1 MCSAGPHAWHS
12 GAAIKGG
19 TVSPTDSPCCPR
31 REDSGQRA
39 AGPGHTPTT
48 SAQTDTFCAWSRRR
62 ATSQVGP
69 TRQPLRLPARRAPG
83 HTQPMLPP

>member
-1 MCSAGPHAWHS
+1 MCSAGPRAWHR

-19 TVSPTDSPCCPR
+19 TVAPTDSPHCPR

-48 SAQTDTFCAWSRRR
+48 SAQTDAFCAWSRRP

-83 HTQPMLPP
+83 HTQPVLPP